1 MTASLHDLDKQDETV
16 FSSSNDNKVSQF
28 NQGLTDGGKAWKV
41 HPKKNNRQAI
51 RFAALKANPG
61 PERKCR

>member
-28 NQGLTDGGKAWKV
+28 NQGLTDGGKAWKE
-41 HPKKNNRQAI
+41 K
-51 RFAALKANPG
+51 
-61 PERKCR
+61 